1 MSFNLKAR
9 FYVEHFHLKPPTKK
23 NEVGKA
29 NRDAKDPNATMG
41 ASLRGKTN
49 ETQAEHLWG

>member
-1 MSFNLKAR
+1 MSFNLRAR

-29 NRDAKDPNATMG
+29 NRDAKDPNATRG
-41 ASLRGKTN
+41 ASLKGKTN
-49 ETQAEHLWG
+49 GTQAEHLWG